1 MMRLRPLLSSGL
13 LGGFFVFLPLMPAEA
28 QTVPDIPT
36 VISPLEVQTDINGV
50 NLSDGQMIMTPPTL
64 SVPGDPHLKF
74 DFIQDAAPYLS
85 GKIFP
90 SPQGGYSN
98 GSYSVHYG
106 EHQSESFTCP
116 DFNCTSVT
124 GTGSTLL
131 NTSFQEA
138 GTGTRLSFNLKEVD
152 STGPTF
158 ETVQYYASSA
168 IYSDGETVQYTYQT
182 YVDPNDTFHRTY
194 YRPTKLTSNFGF
206 YITITYQGDTFNT
219 NEWSEPK
226 EVAIYN
232 AADPSTPLQKLD
244 YGTDGTITDLAG
256 RVFHGIGAGQL
267 GGHLEV
273 IAGTLTLPGEVTP
286 TLNFS
291 PVSGQN
297 IIGSLTK
304 DGVPW
309 NYAYQNLTYDYQLLG
324 YRYSA
329 VTVTG
334 PNGYNQTYQIT
345 GNKYGNH
352 ISQIQDSLGRLTT
365 VAYDGTLRPSTIT
378 HPEGDSE
385 TIGYD
390 TYSNVVSKVTKAK
403 ANSGLADISESA
415 YVDVLNCVGILCYR
429 PVWHR
434 DGLGRQTDYAYNSA
448 GLLTQETDPADA
460 SGVRRTVY
468 ISYDTQSR
476 PNVWRICGQGSTCG
490 TNAEIRTER
499 DYWGNT
505 LLPVTERRIDA
516 VTGTTLATTYTYD
529 NAGRMLS
536 EDGPLAGTGDAKY
549 YRYDILGR
557 KTWEIGPADGSGVRV
572 ATRYTYRDADDKV
585 VLAETGT
592 VTDPASATLT
602 VTSQVATSYDV
613 HRNPIRALSSAAG
626 TTLSVADQSFD
637 DRGQNLCQTTRM
649 NFASLPADACTLG
662 TQGSYGAD
670 RIVHNVY
677 DAAGQLLTVQK
688 AYGTALQQNYASY
701 TYTLNGKQQYVTDA
715 NGNEA
720 QMAYDGFDRLQYWYF
735 PSKTTAGSVNTA
747 DYEMYGYDSVGNRT
761 SLRKRDGRTFT
772 FTFDGLNR
780 VTKKTVPDGCAPI
793 QVGACPAATA
803 TRDVFYGYDVRGLQL
818 YARFDSASGEGVTNT
833 FDGFG
838 RLTSSV
844 TTMTGTSQTLD
855 YGYDADGNRKWITY
869 PDGTV
874 FTASYDDAGHLLQM
888 LDQAGTALVV
898 RGYDGLGRRT
908 ADFNGSESYGYDGA
922 NRLTSQGVTFSKT
935 FDVGRTFGYNPADQ
949 IVSQVRS
956 NDSYAFNGYA
966 NVSRSYA
973 KNGLNQY
980 TTAGPA
986 TFSYDADG
994 NLISDGSTTY
1004 GYDAENRLISASS
1017 GAGLIYDPTGRLR
1030 QTSGGS
1036 AGVTQ
1041 FLYDGDALVAEY
1053 DSSGSLLRRYVH
1065 GADAGDD
1072 PLVWYEGSGVAA
1084 ATRRSL
1090 VADHQGSIDLVF
1102 DGGVNLVTI
1111 NSYDNYGI
1119 PAPTNQGRFQYTGQA
1134 WIPELGMYY
1143 YKARIYSPTLGRFM
1157 QTDPIGYK
1165 DQMNLYA
1172 YVGNDPANGTDS
1184 SGLCT
1189 GSRIEGSGGTCSSTG
1204 GFTTG
1209 IGGVAQGMMIAN
1221 AQQTKNGSTG
1231 SAAGAGTPAGSGIYR
1246 RADGSSVID
1255 PYTGAPMLKP
1265 NDVSPGKMILYGSAG
1280 FLGSHPFSEAVAAGL
1295 FRRNG
1300 PYDSQRRAST
1310 LRDANGGVLI
1320 DRRLIS
1326 IGNYNYGVYAGA
1338 AGWSRAEAIA
1348 GAAAVN
1354 ITGHGAKDGPLYS
1367 NSRNNISILRG
1378 YDDFMAGNVGN

>member
-13 LGGFFVFLPLMPAEA
+13 LAGFFLVFSPLMPVEA

-36 VISPLEVQTDINGV
+36 VISPLEVQSDANGV

-116 DFNCTSVT
+116 DFSCTSVT
-124 GTGSTLL
+124 GTGSTLI
-131 NTSFQEA
+131 NNAFQEA
-138 GTGTRLSFNLKEVD
+138 GTGTRFGFNLKEVD

-158 ETVQYYASSA
+158 ETTQYYASAAS
-168 IYSDGETVQYTYQT
+168 YSDGEAIQYTYQT

-219 NEWSEPK
+219 NEWGEPK

-244 YGTDGTITDLAG
+244 YGTDGTVTDLAG
-256 RVFHGIGAGQL
+256 RIFHGVGAGQL

-273 IAGTLTLPGEVTP
+273 IAGTLTLPGEATP

-309 NYAYQNLTYDYQLLG
+309 TYAYQNLTYDYQLLG
-324 YRYSA
+324 YRYSS
-329 VTVTG
+329 VTVAG
-334 PNGYNQTYQIT
+334 PNGYSQSYQLS
-345 GNKYGNH
+345 GNKYGNL
-352 ISQIQDSLGRLTT
+352 ITQIHDSLGRLTSIG
-365 VAYDGTLRPSTIT
+365 YYGLRPSMTT
-378 HPEGDSE
+378 YPDGNSE
-385 TIGYD
+385 TVVYD
-390 TYSNVVSKVTKAK
+390 SYGNVISKVTKAK
-403 ANSGLADISESA
+403 PGSGLADISESA
-415 YVDVLNCVGILCYR
+415 YVDVLHCVGILCYR

-434 DGLGRQTDYAYNSA
+434 DGLSRQTDYVYNGA

-499 DYWGNT
+499 DYWSNT

-516 VTGTTLATTYTYD
+516 VTGTTLTTTYTYD

-549 YRYDILGR
+549 YRYDVLGR
-557 KTWEIGPADGSGVRV
+557 KTWEIGPANGSGVRV
-572 ATRYTYRDADDKV
+572 ATRYTYRAADDKV
-585 VLAETGT
+585 TLVETGT

-602 VTSQVATSYDV
+602 VASQVATSYDA
-613 HRNPIRALSSAAG
+613 HRNTIRALSSGAG

-662 TQGSYGAD
+662 SQGSYGAD

-715 NGNEA
+715 NGNKA

-780 VTKKTVPDGCAPI
+780 ITKKTVPEGCAPI
-793 QVGACPAATA
+793 QSGACPAAAA

-818 YARFDSASGEGVTNT
+818 YARFDSATGDGVTNT

-844 TTMTGTSQTLD
+844 TAMSGTSRSLS
-855 YGYDADGNRKWITY
+855 YAYDADGNRTKITY
-869 PDGTV
+869 PDGV
-874 FTASYDDAGHLLQM
+874 YFTASYDSADHLLQM
-888 LDQAGTALVV
+888 LDQTGTGIVN
-898 RGYDGLGRRT
+898 RSYDGLGRR
-908 ADFNGSESYGYDGA
+908 ASDFAGSETYGYDGA
-922 NRLTSQGVTFSKT
+922 NRLTSQVVGFGKT
-935 FDVGRTFGYNPADQ
+935 FDVSRTFSYNPADQ
-949 IVSQVRS
+949 IVGQVRS
-956 NDSYAFNGYA
+956 NDSYAFTGYA

-1004 GYDAENRLISASS
+1004 GYDAENRLISSSS
-1017 GAGLIYDPTGRLR
+1017 GAGLVYDPIGRLW
-1030 QTSGGS
+1030 QTNGGS
-1036 AGVTQ
+1036 AGITQ

-1053 DSSGSLLRRYVH
+1053 SSASTILRRYVH

-1090 VADHQGSIDLVF
+1090 VADHQGSIDLIF
-1102 DGGVNLVTI
+1102 DGGVNLVAI

-1119 PAPTNQGRFQYTGQA
+1119 PAATNQGRFQYTGQA

-1157 QTDPIGYK
+1157 QADPIGYK
-1165 DQMNLYA
+1165 DQLNLYA
-1172 YVGNDPANGTDS
+1172 YVGNDPVNQEDPSGEACTGTNISNCDGGLAPGS
-1184 SGLCT
+1184 SGT
-1189 GSRIEGSGGTCSSTG
+1189 
-1204 GFTTG
+1204 
-1209 IGGVAQGMMIAN
+1209 
-1221 AQQTKNGSTG
+1221 STG
-1231 SAAGAGTPAGSGIYR
+1231 SATGNGSFGGQKAPGMLSRAGSAIANHPKTAIGVGVGVV
-1246 RADGSSVID
+1246 AG
-1255 PYTGAPMLKP
+1255 GAVCVASGACEAAAIIGGGAAVAEDAEAGLSAASAINRLKLAK
-1265 NDVSPGKMILYGSAG
+1265 SLA
-1280 FLGSHPFSEAVAAGL
+1280 SEAQMAEDGIATAGRGARTI
-1295 FRRNG
+1295 FRNAER
-1300 PYDSQRRAST
+1300 YAKT
-1310 LRDANGGVLI
+1310 YGGK
-1320 DRRLIS
+1320 
-1326 IGNYNYGVYAGA
+1326 
-1338 AGWSRAEAIA
+1338 IA
-1348 GAAAVN
+1348 DW
-1354 ITGHGAKDGPLYS
+1354 AKMSSERYIAPDGQHVETHWVEHPELG
-1367 NSRNNISILRG
+1367 RFDQKTIVDPTQG
-1378 YDDFMAGNVGN
+1378 QP